1 MEAHSIT
8 TQAQCI
14 IDSLPNAEFPA
25 VERSSHQLEAIR
37 QILGTIEDPHRS
49 THSCFVWASRDSA
62 ADVIGALRNDGTMRL
77 RQSRGHQRAPRPSYA
92 LQARR
97 SGAPRAHPTARIACL
112 TGILSRLM
120 PGVVVGV
127 EPHPRVAFVGVEPHP
142 WIAIVNVE
150 PHPWVAFVDVEP
162 RPHVVFVVPGAHP
175 HAAFVVPGAHPHVAF
190 VELRLRPRLLCVGTT
205 RVLREH
211 GTLALSSGE
220 PAFLLPLLPP
230 RSTSSL
236 TRRCRDFAKK

>member
-1 MEAHSIT
+1 MVTSNLYRVPRFCLREPRLGRRCYRGSAERRHDAVAAESRPCDDSESSRPSLART
-8 TQAQCI
+8 AGNTQ
-14 IDSLPNAEFPA
+14 
-25 VERSSHQLEAIR
+25 
-37 QILGTIEDPHRS
+37 
-49 THSCFVWASRDSA
+49 
-62 ADVIGALRNDGTMRL
+62 
-77 RQSRGHQRAPRPSYA
+77 QRAPRPSYA

-150 PHPWVAFVDVEP
+150 PHPWVAFVGVEP
-162 RPHVVFVVPGAHP
+162 CPHVAFVVPGAHP
-175 HAAFVVPGAHPHVAF
+175 HVAFVVPGAHPHVAF

-205 RVLREH
+205 RALREH

-236 TRRCRDFAKK
+236 TPRCRDFAKK